1 MSQENVEIVR
11 RIYDLFAGNWAGGDS
26 WEASLPDFA
35 DPDIHID
42 MTRRVIN
49 PASYDG
55 YEGIRRVREEVREV
69 WEEWSTRAERLIDAG
84 DSVVVIETQR
94 GRGANSGLEVAG
106 DRWAS
111 IWELRD
117 GRITLFSGYHPVEE
131 ALEAVGL
138 REEPPAP

>member
-11 RIYDLFAGNWAGGDS
+11 RIYEVFAGDWTAG
-26 WEASLPDFA
+26 ESLETTLPELA

-55 YEGIRRVREEVREV
+55 YEGVRRVRDEVREV
-69 WEEWSTRAERLIDAG
+69 WAEWTTEAERLIDAG

-94 GRGANSGLEVAG
+94 GRGASSGLEVAG

-117 GRITLFSGYHPVEE
+117 GRVTLFSGYHPIEE

-138 REEPPAP
+138 GEEPSG

>member
-11 RIYDLFAGNWAGGDS
+11 RIYELFAGDWTAGDS
-26 WEASLPDFA
+26 SEATMSEFV

-49 PASYDG
+49 PASYHG
-55 YEGIRRVREEVREV
+55 YEGVRRVRDEVREV
-69 WEEWSTRAERLIDAG
+69 WDEWSTFPERLIDAG

-94 GRGANSGLEVAG
+94 GRGASSGLEVAG

-111 IWELRD
+111 IWKLRD
-117 GRITLFSGYHPVEE
+117 GRVTLFSGYHPIEE
-131 ALEAVGL
+131 ALEAAGL
-138 REEPPAP
+138 GEEPPG